1 MHDIAFAWYVIYD
14 LFHIRR
20 PRGGTPCLLLF
31 MAVKIDLKKLPL
43 YNDNIDL
50 SFSNWYCLRVYIPC
64 LKCPSQW
71 YDACQS
77 TETQIVLLYPKLSV
91 ILPTVTLSTSK
102 GNM

>member
-1 MHDIAFAWYVIYD
+1 MILPLHGTSFMIYFTSGD
-14 LFHIRR
+14 LGEE
-20 PRGGTPCLLLF
+20 PLCLVLF

-50 SFSNWYCLRVYIPC
+50 SFSNWYCLRVYIAC

-77 TETQIVLLYPKLSV
+77 TETPRVLLYPKLSV